1 MAKKNWIAGA
11 IQHKG
16 ALTASAK
23 RAGKSIG
30 NFCAGKNLS
39 STDKKRCNLART
51 LKSFG
56 K

>member
-1 MAKKNWIAGA
+1 MAAKKWIAGA

-23 RAGKSIG
+23 SAGKSISS
-30 NFCAGKNLS
+30 FCAGKNLS
-39 STDKKRCNLART
+39 STDKKRCNLAKT